1 MHALLYRSH
10 ASTALHRRSVPI
22 SWTADSGIFTGS
34 LSYMAGPIMTG
45 FEPVSRCTT
54 MTNGPMRA
62 GTTELMTAEEICSG
76 CIFASRNSVRRVEKY
91 SSPVRLVSVKIR
103 HSRTIFSFSKRAA
116 TIFVFPMSTASSIA
130 TFSLTWYYNGMYN
143 LIQPRVL
150 KGFRDF
156 LPQAEIERTSL
167 TEKITKVYRSF
178 GFVPIDTPVLEYTEI
193 LLRKSNGETEKQVF
207 RFEDNGGR
215 DVALRFDLT
224 VPFARFTAEHKDEI
238 YFPFKRYHLAKVWRG
253 EKPQAGRYR
262 EFVQCD
268 FDTVGSDSAAA
279 DFEILNVMRTALA
292 AIGVKNVTIRMNHRG
307 IFNRFL
313 AKLGVLDRSED
324 VLRSVDKLAKV
335 GREEVVK
342 ELTEITGN
350 SDTAAKIIDYISEGS
365 DFDSTLARLE
375 QMAGGP
381 AEDTQ
386 RMKDIYAMMKA
397 AGIESSYVLDPSIT
411 RGLDY
416 YTGVVYETFL
426 NDRPSIGSVCSGGR
440 YDNLAGL
447 YMKEKVPGV
456 GASIGLD
463 RLIAGL
469 EQLGLTAKK
478 GSYLDAEIY
487 CLDAQDAIAY
497 QKTAAELRAEEIAVE
512 VFPDAKKIAQQY
524 AVTEAKG
531 VPWGVF
537 VKEDDVK
544 NGTLSLKNLATRE
557 ITDGLTPAQAADR
570 IKKDRSAV

>member
-1 MHALLYRSH
+1 MD
-10 ASTALHRRSVPI
+10 T
-22 SWTADSGIFTGS
+22 
-34 LSYMAGPIMTG
+34 
-45 FEPVSRCTT
+45 
-54 MTNGPMRA
+54 
-62 GTTELMTAEEICSG
+62 
-76 CIFASRNSVRRVEKY
+76 
-91 SSPVRLVSVKIR
+91 
-103 HSRTIFSFSKRAA
+103 
-116 TIFVFPMSTASSIA
+116 
-130 TFSLTWYYNGMYN
+130 

-156 LPQAEIERTSL
+156 LPAAEIERDDL
-167 TEKITKVYRSF
+167 MEKITAVYRSF

-215 DVALRFDLT
+215 DVAMRFDLT
-224 VPFARFTAEHKDEI
+224 VPFARFTAEHKDEL

-313 AKLGVLDRSED
+313 AKLGILDRSED

-335 GREEVVK
+335 GRDEVVK

-381 AEDTQ
+381 AEDTR

-397 AGIESSYVLDPSIT
+397 SGIESSYVLDPSIT

-426 NDRPSIGSVCSGGR
+426 NDLPSIGSVCSGGR

-469 EQLGLTAKK
+469 EQLGLAGKK

-487 CLDAQDAIAY
+487 CLDAKDAIAY
-497 QKTAAELRAEEIAVE
+497 QKTAAELRAQGIAVE

-524 AVTEAKG
+524 AVTEAKC
-531 VPWGVF
+531 VPWGIF

-544 NGTLSLKNLATRE
+544 KGTLSLKKLATRE
-557 ITDGLTPAQAADR
+557 ITDGLTPVKAAEM
-570 IKKDRSAV
+570 IKAAR